1 MSNRTME
8 QVATPSDR
16 QVLTVDEAAVL
27 LRVSRFTLYAEIK
40 RGRIPGVVRIGRTI
54 RLSRGALSAWFE
66 GKPAHVGPSATVEG
80 RPG

>member
-1 MSNRTME
+1 ME
-8 QVATPSDR
+8 RGASPLGR
-16 QVLTVDEAAVL
+16 EVLTVDEAAVL

-54 RLSRGALSAWFE
+54 RLSRGALAAWFE
-66 GKPAHVGPSATVEG
+66 GKPEGTPAHVGPAATVEG

>member
-1 MSNRTME
+1 VTVETTDAERE
-8 QVATPSDR
+8 
-16 QVLTVDEAAVL
+16 VLTVDEAARV

-66 GKPAHVGPSATVEG
+66 AKPTHVGPSAKMEG
-80 RPG
+80 RAG

>member
-1 MSNRTME
+1 MKD
-8 QVATPSDR
+8 AAGPPDR

-54 RLSRGALSAWFE
+54 RLSAGALAAWFE
-66 GKPAHVGPSATVEG
+66 GKPEGKPARVGPAATVEG